1 MWCPRCSDEATLDW
15 KRTCAGLVVALSAGL
30 AVACVSSATSVS
42 TTGIVN
48 LSVSA
53 TGDARDTSFTFQFD
67 SDTTAYRIHADS
79 VLTLSTQEGTHEIS
93 IGDVADNCSVEGDNP
108 RAVQVVAGQQTDVVF
123 AVTCSADGY
132 AKVTVATT
140 GVDLDDIYSLD
151 FNSGFLTI
159 LVGPN
164 QFVRPSLPLGHYV
177 VALEDVAANCSVTT
191 ANPIQ
196 LNVAADSVAT
206 GSFSVACVA
215 K

>member
-1 MWCPRCSDEATLDW
+1 VHWR
-15 KRTCAGLVVALSAGL
+15 RGCARLAVTLSAGL

-42 TTGIVN
+42 TSGIVN

-53 TGDARDTSFTFQFD
+53 TGDGRDTTFVFRFD
-67 SDTTAYRIHADS
+67 SDTTAYPIHADS
-79 VLTLSTQEGTHEIS
+79 VLSLSTQEGTHEIG

-108 RAVQVVAGQQTDVVF
+108 HTVLVTAGEQTDVTF
-123 AVTCSADGY
+123 AVTCSANGQ
-132 AKVTVATT
+132 AKVTIVTT

-151 FNSGFLTI
+151 FNSGFRTI

-164 QFVRPSLPLGHYV
+164 QFVEPSLPLGHYV
-177 VALEDVAANCSVTT
+177 VTLGDVAANCSVATQ
-191 ANPIQ
+191 NPIA

-206 GSFSVACVA
+206 GSFSVVCVA